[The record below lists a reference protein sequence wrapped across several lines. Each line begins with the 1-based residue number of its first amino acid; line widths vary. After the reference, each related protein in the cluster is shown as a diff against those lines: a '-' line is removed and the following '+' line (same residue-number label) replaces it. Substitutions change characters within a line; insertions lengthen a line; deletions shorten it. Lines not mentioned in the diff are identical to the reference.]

1 METGFKRNLLAEL
14 LDSVGRGVLL
24 MALGIGWFVF
34 LWGLNL
40 PALLAGIALGTLL
53 LLLRRLYR
61 QTTLVRRETALRCR
75 IGGEL
80 LLEKM
85 LLSEAKEAHFQAA
98 LLLEEKWPLRMQR
111 ITADGALCG
120 QEKPS
125 GGAETL
131 LVQCVRMPSEGELS
145 IGQLVEAHR
154 AMQRQQANRVIL
166 CVLGKAPPR
175 VIARAEPR
183 HSPRDAA
190 GAGGAAFPRDRC
202 AIGGAGAAKTENAAA
217 RQPAV
222 HHDAA
227 GKSTALL
234 GLRAV
239 HADTLY
245 PHWKCVVRHAG
256 DGLPDAVGRLPFRSG
271 GGGAAVITSAAQSP

>member
-1 METGFKRNLLAEL
+1 METGFGRNLLAEL

-85 LLSEAKEAHFQAA
+85 LLSEAKEAAHYVRRRA
-98 LLLEEKWPLRMQR
+98 
-111 ITADGALCG
+111 
-120 QEKPS
+120 
-125 GGAETL
+125 
-131 LVQCVRMPSEGELS
+131 VQT
-145 IGQLVEAHR
+145 
-154 AMQRQQANRVIL
+154 
-166 CVLGKAPPR
+166 GKAVGR
-175 VIARAEPR
+175 RGNAAGAVRSDAARRGAVYRTAGGGTPGDAAAAGESGHHVRAGKSAATGDCTRRADADAHPR

-190 GAGGAAFPRDRC
+190 GAGGAAFPRDGC
-202 AIGGAGAAKTENAAA
+202 AIGGAGTAKTENAAA

-222 HHDAA
+222 YHDAA
-227 GKSTALL
+227 GKSTTLL
-234 GLRAV
+234 GLRVV

-245 PHWKCVVRHAG
+245 PHWQRMVRHAG

-271 GGGAAVITSAAQSP
+271 GGGAAIITSAAQSP

>member
-61 QTTLVRRETALRCR
+61 QTTLARRETALRCR

-120 QEKPS
+120 QESRRAARKRCWCSAFGCRRKGSCPS
-125 GGAETL
+125 G
-131 LVQCVRMPSEGELS
+131 SWW
-145 IGQLVEAHR
+145 
-154 AMQRQQANRVIL
+154 
-166 CVLGKAPPR
+166 
-175 VIARAEPR
+175 R
-183 HSPRDAA
+183 HT
-190 GAGGAAFPRDRC
+190 GRC
-202 AIGGAGAAKTENAAA
+202 
-217 RQPAV
+217 
-222 HHDAA
+222 
-227 GKSTALL
+227 
-234 GLRAV
+234 
-239 HADTLY
+239 
-245 PHWKCVVRHAG
+245 
-256 DGLPDAVGRLPFRSG
+256 SG
-271 GGGAAVITSAAQSP
+271 SRRIESSCACWEKRRRG

>member
-1 METGFKRNLLAEL
+1 METGFGRNLLAEL

-175 VIARAEPR
+175 VIARPR
-183 HSPRDAA
+183 RTM
-190 GAGGAAFPRDRC
+190 C
-202 AIGGAGAAKTENAAA
+202 AITVSSRLQSCVEIFFKANGEFF
-217 RQPAV
+217 
-222 HHDAA
+222 
-227 GKSTALL
+227 SALIE
-234 GLRAV
+234 
-239 HADTLY
+239 DF
-245 PHWKCVVRHAG
+245 CVGVQHKF
-256 DGLPDAVGRLPFRSG
+256 GRSVSRVPLHQFDI
-271 GGGAAVITSAAQSP
+271 AVIEGEFIGDA

>member
-111 ITADGALCG
+111 ITADGALCR

-131 LVQCVRMPSEGELS
+131 LVQCVRMPPEGELS

-175 VIARAEPR
+175 VIARAEQMPTPIR
-183 HSPRDAA
+183 VIRRETLLAL
-190 GAGGAAFPRDRC
+190 AGGFPPRRMHNWWRW
-202 AIGGAGAAKTENAAA
+202 GSENGERRSAAA
-217 RQPAV
+217 CCL
-222 HHDAA
+222 
-227 GKSTALL
+227 S
-234 GLRAV
+234 
-239 HADTLY
+239 
-245 PHWKCVVRHAG
+245 
-256 DGLPDAVGRLPFRSG
+256 
-271 GGGAAVITSAAQSP
+271 

>member
-53 LLLRRLYR
+53 L
-61 QTTLVRRETALRCR
+61 
-75 IGGEL
+75 
-80 LLEKM
+80 
-85 LLSEAKEAHFQAA
+85 
-98 LLLEEKWPLRMQR
+98 EEKWPLRMQR
-111 ITADGALCG
+111 ITADGALCR

-131 LVQCVRMPSEGELS
+131 LVQCVRMPPEGELS

-154 AMQRQQANRVIL
+154 AMQRQQANRVVL

-175 VIARAEPR
+175 VIARAEQMPTPIR
-183 HSPRDAA
+183 VIR
-190 GAGGAAFPRDRC
+190 RE
-202 AIGGAGAAKTENAAA
+202 TLL
-217 RQPAV
+217 
-222 HHDAA
+222 
-227 GKSTALL
+227 AL
-234 GLRAV
+234 A
-239 HADTLY
+239 
-245 PHWKCVVRHAG
+245 
-256 DGLPDAVGRLPFRSG
+256 GRLSPATDAQLVALGQRKRRTPQRGSLLSIMTQREKAPRYWGYGLFMLILYILTGSAWYAMPGTVCLTLSVVCRSG
-271 GGGAAVITSAAQSP
+271 QAEEARL

>member
-131 LVQCVRMPSEGELS
+131 HGDLVGPLAPHEGDVLRFADLLA
-145 IGQLVEAHR
+145 QRHVDHR
-154 AMQRQQANRVIL
+154 EKRQ
-166 CVLGKAPPR
+166 
-175 VIARAEPR
+175 
-183 HSPRDAA
+183 H
-190 GAGGAAFPRDRC
+190 
-202 AIGGAGAAKTENAAA
+202 T
-217 RQPAV
+217 
-222 HHDAA
+222 
-227 GKSTALL
+227 
-234 GLRAV
+234 
-239 HADTLY
+239 
-245 PHWKCVVRHAG
+245 
-256 DGLPDAVGRLPFRSG
+256 
-271 GGGAAVITSAAQSP
+271 

>member
-40 PALLAGIALGTLL
+40 PALLAGIALGMLL

-80 LLEKM
+80 LLE
-85 LLSEAKEAHFQAA
+85 
-98 LLLEEKWPLRMQR
+98 EKWPLRMQR
-111 ITADGALCG
+111 ITADGALCR

-131 LVQCVRMPSEGELS
+131 LVQCVRMPPEGELS
-145 IGQLVEAHR
+145 TGQLVEAHR
-154 AMQRQQANRVIL
+154 AMQRQQANRVVL

-175 VIARAEPR
+175 VIARAEQMPTPIR
-183 HSPRDAA
+183 VIR
-190 GAGGAAFPRDRC
+190 RE
-202 AIGGAGAAKTENAAA
+202 TLL
-217 RQPAV
+217 
-222 HHDAA
+222 
-227 GKSTALL
+227 AL
-234 GLRAV
+234 A
-239 HADTLY
+239 
-245 PHWKCVVRHAG
+245 
-256 DGLPDAVGRLPFRSG
+256 GRLSPATDAQLVALGQRKRRTPQRGSLLSIMTQREKAPRYWGYGLFMLILYILTGSAWYAMPGTVCLTLSVVCRSG
-271 GGGAAVITSAAQSP
+271 QAEEARL

>member
-1 METGFKRNLLAEL
+1 METGFGRNLLAEL

-98 LLLEEKWPLRMQR
+98 LLLEEKWPLRLPR
-111 ITADGALCG
+111 SHRLVIPLL
-120 QEKPS
+120 
-125 GGAETL
+125 TL
-131 LVQCVRMPSEGELS
+131 RTSLPQSAFCEPE
-145 IGQLVEAHR
+145 
-154 AMQRQQANRVIL
+154 RVIL
-166 CVLGKAPPR
+166 PTGSR
-175 VIARAEPR
+175 
-183 HSPRDAA
+183 SPT
-190 GAGGAAFPRDRC
+190 P
-202 AIGGAGAAKTENAAA
+202 
-217 RQPAV
+217 
-222 HHDAA
+222 
-227 GKSTALL
+227 S
-234 GLRAV
+234 
-239 HADTLY
+239 
-245 PHWKCVVRHAG
+245 
-256 DGLPDAVGRLPFRSG
+256 
-271 GGGAAVITSAAQSP
+271 

>member
-1 METGFKRNLLAEL
+1 METGFGRNLLAEL

-166 CVLGKAPPR
+166 CVLGKTPPR
-175 VIARAEPR
+175 VI
-183 HSPRDAA
+183 
-190 GAGGAAFPRDRC
+190 
-202 AIGGAGAAKTENAAA
+202 GAAKTENAAA

-234 GLRAV
+234 GLWAV

-245 PHWKCVVRHAG
+245 PHWQRMVRHAG

>member
-1 METGFKRNLLAEL
+1 METGFGRNLLAEL

-125 GGAETL
+125 GGAENAAGT
-131 LVQCVRMPSEGELS
+131 VRSDAARRGELS
-145 IGQLVEAHR
+145 IWAAGR
-154 AMQRQQANRVIL
+154 
-166 CVLGKAPPR
+166 GAPG
-175 VIARAEPR
+175 
-183 HSPRDAA
+183 DAA
-190 GAGGAAFPRDRC
+190 
-202 AIGGAGAAKTENAAA
+202 
-217 RQPAV
+217 
-222 HHDAA
+222 AA
-227 GKSTALL
+227 GES
-234 GLRAV
+234 GHPVRAG
-239 HADTLY
+239 
-245 PHWKCVVRHAG
+245 KRRRG
-256 DGLPDAVGRLPFRSG
+256 
-271 GGGAAVITSAAQSP
+271 

>member
-1 METGFKRNLLAEL
+1 METGFGRNLLAEL

-61 QTTLVRRETALRCR
+61 QATLVRRETALRCR

-131 LVQCVRMPSEGELS
+131 LVQCVRMPPEGELS
-145 IGQLVEAHR
+145 TGQLVEAHR

-175 VIARAEPR
+175 VIARAEQMPTPIRVIRRETPQRGSLLSIMTQREKAPR
-183 HSPRDAA
+183 YW
-190 GAGGAAFPRDRC
+190 GY
-202 AIGGAGAAKTENAAA
+202 
-217 RQPAV
+217 
-222 HHDAA
+222 
-227 GKSTALL
+227 
-234 GLRAV
+234 GLFMLILYILTGSAWYAMPGTV
-239 HADTLY
+239 CLTLS
-245 PHWKCVVRHAG
+245 VVC
-256 DGLPDAVGRLPFRSG
+256 RSG
-271 GGGAAVITSAAQSP
+271 QAEEARL

>member
-24 MALGIGWFVF
+24 LALGIGWFVL

-111 ITADGALCG
+111 ITADGALCR
-120 QEKPS
+120 QEKLS

-131 LVQCVRMPSEGELS
+131 LVQCVRMPPEGELS
-145 IGQLVEAHR
+145 TGQLVEAHR

-175 VIARAEPR
+175 VIARIRRE
-183 HSPRDAA
+183 
-190 GAGGAAFPRDRC
+190 
-202 AIGGAGAAKTENAAA
+202 TLL
-217 RQPAV
+217 
-222 HHDAA
+222 
-227 GKSTALL
+227 AL
-234 GLRAV
+234 A
-239 HADTLY
+239 
-245 PHWKCVVRHAG
+245 
-256 DGLPDAVGRLPFRSG
+256 GRLSPATDAQLVALGQRKRRTPQRGSLLSIMTQREKAPRYWGYGLFMLILYILTGSAWYAMPGTVCLTLSVVCRSG
-271 GGGAAVITSAAQSP
+271 QAEEARL

>member
-98 LLLEEKWPLRMQR
+98 LLLEEKWPLQ
-111 ITADGALCG
+111 
-120 QEKPS
+120 
-125 GGAETL
+125 
-131 LVQCVRMPSEGELS
+131 V
-145 IGQLVEAHR
+145 
-154 AMQRQQANRVIL
+154 
-166 CVLGKAPPR
+166 
-175 VIARAEPR
+175 
-183 HSPRDAA
+183 
-190 GAGGAAFPRDRC
+190 
-202 AIGGAGAAKTENAAA
+202 
-217 RQPAV
+217 V
-222 HHDAA
+222 H
-227 GKSTALL
+227 GS
-234 GLRAV
+234 
-239 HADTLY
+239 
-245 PHWKCVVRHAG
+245 
-256 DGLPDAVGRLPFRSG
+256 
-271 GGGAAVITSAAQSP
+271 

>member
-53 LLLRRLYR
+53 L
-61 QTTLVRRETALRCR
+61 
-75 IGGEL
+75 
-80 LLEKM
+80 
-85 LLSEAKEAHFQAA
+85 
-98 LLLEEKWPLRMQR
+98 EEKWPLRMQR

-131 LVQCVRMPSEGELS
+131 LVQCVRMPPEGELS

-175 VIARAEPR
+175 VIARAEQMPTPIR
-183 HSPRDAA
+183 VIR
-190 GAGGAAFPRDRC
+190 RE
-202 AIGGAGAAKTENAAA
+202 TLL
-217 RQPAV
+217 
-222 HHDAA
+222 
-227 GKSTALL
+227 AL
-234 GLRAV
+234 A
-239 HADTLY
+239 
-245 PHWKCVVRHAG
+245 
-256 DGLPDAVGRLPFRSG
+256 GRLSPATDAQLVALGQRKRRTPQRGSLLSIMTQREKAPRYWGYGLFMLILYILTGSAWYAMPGTVCLTLSVVCRSG
-271 GGGAAVITSAAQSP
+271 QAEEARL